1 MELIFSNDDPKN
13 AILSLSTGQ
22 PIYELYTK
30 SRVFHSE
37 STVIRKFHNQGSPP
51 NDIGQVKLR
60 CLNEDV
66 CELLGR
72 DIRPRTEGI
81 VSSKRYF
88 TSLIT
93 RQKYGWKRK
102 GSKVLMIDKFENTVA
117 ICQYSRCGI
126 FHAKTPAMLSVT
138 PAGVPFLDEIVV
150 TFAYAEQRFR
160 QDVEVAAEGVGS
172 AAG

>member
-60 CLNEDV
+60 CLNGDA

-81 VSSKRYF
+81 VS
-88 TSLIT
+88 

-117 ICQYSRCGI
+117 IYQYSRCGI
-126 FHAKTPAMLSVT
+126 LHAKAPAMLSVM

-150 TFAYAEQRFR
+150 TVAYAEQRFR
-160 QDVEVAAEGVGS
+160 QDVEVAAEGASAAGS